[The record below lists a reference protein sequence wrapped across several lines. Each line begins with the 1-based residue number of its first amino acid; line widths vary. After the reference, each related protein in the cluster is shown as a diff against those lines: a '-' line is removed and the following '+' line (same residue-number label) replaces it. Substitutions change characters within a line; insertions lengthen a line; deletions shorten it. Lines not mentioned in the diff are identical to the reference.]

1 MAGSSLQVSGK
12 WYLKA
17 VTTDQDVLG
26 KDQELVLA
34 MTFSV
39 LEGGDLE
46 AKVTSQ

>member
-12 WYLKA
+12 WSLTA
-17 VTTDQDVLG
+17 VTTDQDVPG
-26 KDQELVLA
+26 TDQEAVLA